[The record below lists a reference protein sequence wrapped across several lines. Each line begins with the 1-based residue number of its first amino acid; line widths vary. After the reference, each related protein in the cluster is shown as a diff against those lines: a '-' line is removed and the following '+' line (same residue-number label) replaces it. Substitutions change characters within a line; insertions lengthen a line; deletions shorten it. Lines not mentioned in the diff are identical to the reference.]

1 MSLKIIFMGT
11 PEFAVPALKEL
22 IKEKFDIVHV
32 YTQPPKK
39 SNRGL
44 KIEKTPIHVE
54 AEKNNLNIHHP
65 SSLKNE
71 QELNFFRKINPDLVI
86 VVAYGQIIPENF
98 LSLSKKGFIN
108 IHASLLPRWRGAA
121 PIHRAIEKG
130 DSHTGVTIMQ
140 MNIGLDTGD
149 MLLHDSLPI
158 EDQDT
163 TLSLHDKLA
172 DMGGKLCIE
181 AIAGLEQKQ
190 LTAQV
195 QPSEGVCYAEKIS
208 KSESAIVW
216 SRSAIELSRL
226 IRALN
231 PAPGA
236 SCQIGPDSYKI
247 WMAQADSQLS
257 SLPKNSEIGTVLQ
270 ANEAGIWIQ
279 TGDGVLHISQI
290 QRAGSKKM
298 PLADMLRG
306 KPITVGTVCNKDTI

>member
-108 IHASLLPRWRGAA
+108 IHASLLPYWRGAA
-121 PIHRAIEKG
+121 PIQRSIMNG
-130 DSHTGVTIMQ
+130 DQFTGVSIMKIQ
-140 MNIGLDTGD
+140 KGLDTGPV
-149 MLLHDSLPI
+149 MLSEKVEINHKSNYGSL
-158 EDQDT
+158 
-163 TLSLHDKLA
+163 
-172 DMGGKLCIE
+172 
-181 AIAGLEQKQ
+181 
-190 LTAQV
+190 
-195 QPSEGVCYAEKIS
+195 SE
-208 KSESAIVW
+208 
-216 SRSAIELSRL
+216 
-226 IRALN
+226 
-231 PAPGA
+231 
-236 SCQIGPDSYKI
+236 
-247 WMAQADSQLS
+247 QLS
-257 SLPKNSEIGTVLQ
+257 VL
-270 ANEAGIWIQ
+270 
-279 TGDGVLHISQI
+279 
-290 QRAGSKKM
+290 GSK
-298 PLADMLRG
+298 
-306 KPITVGTVCNKDTI
+306 